1 MHSFSQQLKQVLRR
15 LRLSPLFTTITLITL
30 AAGIGANTL
39 VFSVIEGVL
48 LKPLPYSEPDRL
60 VGVWHTAPGIQIKD
74 LNMAPSHYFVYR
86 EQGNSFQDVALY
98 QGDSLSVTGLKE
110 PEQVDGLDVT
120 EGLLPL
126 LGVAPVAGRLF
137 SAEDARPNA
146 QKTIMLGYGYWASK
160 FGGDP
165 SVVGR
170 TIVADGE
177 PRLIVGVLPRSF
189 HFPFLGYHDP
199 SIVAL
204 YQFDRS
210 KLKLGDYS
218 FDGLARLKPGVTLEQ
233 ANADVAR
240 MLPIV
245 MNSFPAP
252 EGFSIKLFENA
263 HIAPQIRPLKQD
275 VVGDIGNVLWVVM
288 GSIGLVMLIVCANV
302 ANLLLV
308 RVESRRQELA
318 LRAALGAGRG
328 RIAGELFLESAI
340 LGFIG
345 SIIGLGLAY
354 AGLRILVSVAPE
366 NLPRIHEIG
375 IDGPVLLFTLA
386 VTLIASALFACI
398 PILKYAGVRLSTG
411 IREGGRALSSSR
423 EQLRAR
429 NVLVVVQVALALVLL
444 ICSGLMI
451 RTFRAMTK
459 VNAGFTN
466 AAEVQTF
473 HIAIPDTQIKSDEA
487 ALRMEQEIQNRLAA
501 IPGTTAV
508 AIDTA
513 VPMGGNQSNDPV
525 FVEGRSYAE
534 GEFPA
539 LRRFKFVSPGTFSTL
554 GIPFITGR
562 DYTWDDIY
570 QYHPVT
576 IVSENTARELFQDP
590 QNAIGKRIRVGTTDD
605 WREIVGVVGNVY
617 DDGLSV
623 KPPTSIYWPLI
634 MKKFEGQ
641 DATMRRYV
649 AYVIRNPRAGSENL
663 MKDVRAAVWAVN
675 PNLPLADVHTLQFFY
690 DRSLARTTFTLIMI
704 GIAGS
709 MALLLGVVG
718 LYGVIAYSVS
728 QRTREIGI
736 RMALGAQ
743 SKVLT
748 NMFVRHGLILTGI
761 GVACGLVAAFIL
773 MRFMAT
779 ILFGVSPVDPLT
791 YIAVSAGLASTA
803 FLASYVPSRRAAT
816 VDPVDALRAE

>member
-1 MHSFSQQLKQVLRR
+1 MYSFTQQLKQVLRR

-48 LKPLPYSEPDRL
+48 LKPLPYPDPARL
-60 VGVWHTAPGIQIKD
+60 VGVWHSAPGINIKD
-74 LNMAPSHYFVYR
+74 LNMAPSHYFIYR
-86 EQGNSFQDVALY
+86 EQGQSFQDIALY
-98 QGDSLSVTGLKE
+98 QGDSLSITGLNE
-110 PEQVDGLDVT
+110 PEQVDALDVT
-120 EGLLPL
+120 EGMFPI
-126 LGVAPVAGRLF
+126 LGVTPIAGRLF
-137 SAEDARPNA
+137 SPEDGRPNSP
-146 QKTIMLGYGYWASK
+146 KTAMLGYGYWMQK
-160 FGGDP
+160 FGGDR

-170 TIVADGE
+170 TIITDGDS
-177 PRLIVGVLPRSF
+177 RLIVGVLPRSF
-189 HFPFLGYHDP
+189 HFLDYRDPAVVIPF
-199 SIVAL
+199 
-204 YQFDRS
+204 QFDRA
-210 KLKLGDYS
+210 KMKLGNYS
-218 FDGLARLKPGVTLEQ
+218 YNGLARLKPGVTLDQ

-245 MNSFPAP
+245 MSSFAAP

-263 HIAPQIRPLKQD
+263 HIGPQVRPLKQD

-340 LGFIG
+340 LGVIG
-345 SIIGLGLAY
+345 SIAGLVLAY
-354 AGLRILVSVAPE
+354 GGLRILVSVAHE

-451 RTFRAMTK
+451 RTFHAMTK
-459 VNAGFTN
+459 VNPGF
-466 AAEVQTF
+466 AHAEQLQTF
-473 HIAIPDTQIKSDEA
+473 HINIPDTQIKSDEA
-487 ALRMEQEIQNRLAA
+487 ALRMEQEIQNRIAA

-513 VPMGGNQSNDPV
+513 VPMGNNQSNDPV
-525 FVEGRSYAE
+525 LVEGRSYAE

-539 LRRFKFVSPGTFSTL
+539 LRRFKFVVPGTFSTL
-554 GIPFITGR
+554 GIPMIAGR
-562 DYTWDDIY
+562 DYTWDDLY
-570 QYHPVT
+570 QNHPVT
-576 IVSENTARELFQDP
+576 IVAENTARDLFQDP
-590 QNAIGKRIRVGTTDD
+590 QSAIGKRIRVATTDPF
-605 WREIVGVVGNVY
+605 REIIGVVGNVY
-617 DDGLSV
+617 DDGVSE
-623 KPPTSIYWPLI
+623 KPPTSVYWPVL

-641 DATMRRYV
+641 ESAMRRYV
-649 AYVIRNPRAGSENL
+649 SYIVRNPHAGSENL

-675 PNLPLADVHTLQFFY
+675 PNLPLADVHTLQYFY

-704 GIAGS
+704 GVAGS

-748 NMFVRHGLILTGI
+748 NMFVRHGLILTGV
-761 GVACGLVAAFIL
+761 GVACGLVAALIL
-773 MRFMAT
+773 MRFMAA
-779 ILFGVSPVDPLT
+779 ILFGVNPIDPIT
-791 YIAVSAGLASTA
+791 YIAVSLGLAATA
-803 FLASYVPSRRAAT
+803 LLASYLPSRRAAT

>member
-1 MHSFSQQLKQVLRR
+1 MQSFLQQLKQVLRR

-39 VFSVIEGVL
+39 VFSVVEGIL
-48 LKPLPYSEPDRL
+48 LKPLPYPDPSRL

-74 LNMAPSHYFVYR
+74 LNMAPSHYFIYR
-86 EQGNSFQDVALY
+86 EQGKSFQDIAMY
-98 QGDSLSVTGLKE
+98 QGDSFSVTGTSE
-110 PEQVDGLDVT
+110 PEQVGGLDVT
-120 EGLLPL
+120 ATLFPL
-126 LGVAPVAGRLF
+126 LGVAPAAGRLF
-137 SAEDARPNA
+137 STEDDQPNSP
-146 QKTIMLGYGYWASK
+146 KTAMIGYGYWMQK
-160 FGGDP
+160 FGGDR
-165 SVVGR
+165 SIVGR
-170 TIVADGE
+170 TILTDGDS
-177 PRLIVGVLPRSF
+177 RLIVGVLPRSF
-189 HFPFLGYHDP
+189 HFLDYRDPDVVIPFQL
-199 SIVAL
+199 
-204 YQFDRS
+204 DRS
-210 KLKLGDYS
+210 KTKLGNYS
-218 FDGLARLKPGVTLEQ
+218 YNGLARLKPGVTLEQ

-252 EGFSIKLFENA
+252 EGFSIKLFANA
-263 HIAPQIRPLKQD
+263 HIGPQVRPLKQD
-275 VVGDIGNVLWVVM
+275 VVGDIGNILWVVM

-308 RVESRRQELA
+308 RVEGRRQELA

-345 SIIGLGLAY
+345 SAVGLVLAVI
-354 AGLRILVSVAPE
+354 GLRILISVAPE

-375 IDGPVLLFTLA
+375 IDGPVLLFTLVVA
-386 VTLIASALFACI
+386 LIASALFACI
-398 PILKYAGVRLSTG
+398 PIFKYAGVRLSTG

-459 VNAGFTN
+459 VNPGFANAGQL
-466 AAEVQTF
+466 QTF
-473 HIAIPDTQIKSDEA
+473 HINIPDAQIKSDEA
-487 ALRMEQEIQNRLAA
+487 ALRMEQEIQNRIAA
-501 IPGTTAV
+501 SPGTTAV
-508 AIDTA
+508 AIDTG
-513 VPMGGNQSNDPV
+513 VPMSGNNSNDPV
-525 FVEGRSYAE
+525 LVEGRSYAE

-539 LRRFKFVSPGTFSTL
+539 LRRFKFVAPGAFSTM
-554 GIPFITGR
+554 GIPMIAGR

-570 QYHPVT
+570 QNHLVT
-576 IVSENTARELFQDP
+576 IVAENTARDLFQDP
-590 QNAIGKRIRVGTTDD
+590 QTAIGKRIRVGTTDPF
-605 WREIVGVVGNVY
+605 REIIGVVGNVY
-617 DDGLSV
+617 DDGVSE
-623 KPPTSIYWPLI
+623 KAPTSIYWPLM
-634 MKKFEGQ
+634 MKKFEGR
-641 DATMRRYV
+641 DSRMSRYV
-649 AYVIRNPRAGSENL
+649 SYVVRNPHAGSENL
-663 MKDVRAAVWAVN
+663 MKDVRAAVWAIN
-675 PNLPLADVHTLQFFY
+675 PNLPLADVHTLQYFY
-690 DRSLARTTFTLIMI
+690 DRSLARTSFTLIMI

-748 NMFVRHGLILTGI
+748 GMFVRHGLILTGI
-761 GVACGLVAAFIL
+761 GVACGLVAALIL
-773 MRFMAT
+773 MRFMAS
-779 ILFGVSPVDPLT
+779 ILFGVSPMDPLT
-791 YIAVSAGLASTA
+791 YIAVSVGLAATA
-803 FLASYVPSRRAAT
+803 LLASYVPSRRAAT

>member
-1 MHSFSQQLKQVLRR
+1 MQSFSQQLRQVLRR

-39 VFSVIEGVL
+39 VFSVVEGVL
-48 LKPLPYSEPDRL
+48 LKPLPYPDPNRL

-74 LNMAPSHYFVYR
+74 LNMAPSHYFIYR
-86 EQGNSFQDVALY
+86 EQGNSFQDIAMY
-98 QGDSLSVTGLKE
+98 QGDSFSVTGLNE

-120 EGLLPL
+120 DTMFSI
-126 LGVAPVAGRLF
+126 LGVTPVAGRLF
-137 SAEDARPNA
+137 SAEDAQPNA
-146 QKTIMLGYGYWASK
+146 PKTAILGYGYWMNK
-160 FGGDP
+160 FGGDR

-170 TIVADGE
+170 TIMTDGDS
-177 PRLIVGVLPRSF
+177 RLIVGVLPRSF
-189 HFPFLGYHDP
+189 HFLDYRDP
-199 SIVAL
+199 SVVIP

-210 KLKLGDYS
+210 KMKLGNYS
-218 FDGLARLKPGVTLEQ
+218 YNGLARLKPGVTLEQ

-263 HIAPQIRPLKQD
+263 HIGPQVRPLKQD

-302 ANLLLV
+302 ANLVLV
-308 RVESRRQELA
+308 RTESRRQELA

-340 LGFIG
+340 LGLLG
-345 SIIGLGLAY
+345 SIVGLAIAY
-354 AGLRILVSVAPE
+354 IGLRILTSVAPE
-366 NLPRIHEIG
+366 NLPRIREIG
-375 IDGPVLLFTLA
+375 IDGPVLLFTLV

-411 IREGGRALSSSR
+411 IREGGRALSASR
-423 EQLRAR
+423 EQHRAR

-451 RTFRAMTK
+451 RTFHAMTK
-459 VNAGFTN
+459 VNPGFTN
-466 AAEVQTF
+466 AEQLQTF
-473 HIAIPDTQIKSDEA
+473 HIMIPDSQIKSDEA

-501 IPGTTAV
+501 IPGTNSV
-508 AIDTA
+508 ALDTA
-513 VPMGGNQSNDPV
+513 PPMGGNQSNDPV
-525 FVEGRSYAE
+525 LVEGRSYAE

-539 LRRFKFVSPGTFSTL
+539 LRRFKFVGPGAFATL
-554 GIPFITGR
+554 GIPMIAGR

-570 QYHPVT
+570 QNHLVT

-590 QNAIGKRIRVGTTDD
+590 QNAVGKRVRVATTDPF
-605 WREIVGVVGNVY
+605 REIIGVVGNVH
-617 DDGLSV
+617 DDGISE
-623 KPPTSIYWPLI
+623 KAPTSVYWPVM

-641 DATMRRYV
+641 DSAMRRYIS
-649 AYVIRNPRAGSENL
+649 YIIRNPHAGSETL
-663 MKDVRAAVWAVN
+663 MKDVRAAVWSVN
-675 PNLPLADVHTLQFFY
+675 PNLPLADVHTIQYFY

-704 GIAGS
+704 GVAGS

-728 QRTREIGI
+728 QRKREIGI
-736 RMALGAQ
+736 RMAIGAQ
-743 SKVLT
+743 TKELT

-761 GVACGLVAAFIL
+761 GVACGLVAALIL
-773 MRFMAT
+773 MRFMAS
-779 ILFGVSPVDPLT
+779 ILFGVSPIDPIT
-791 YIAVSAGLASTA
+791 YIAVSAGLAATA
-803 FLASYVPSRRAAT
+803 LLASYVPSRRAAA

>member
-1 MHSFSQQLKQVLRR
+1 MQSFLQQLKQVLRR

-39 VFSVIEGVL
+39 VFSVVEGVL
-48 LKPLPYSEPDRL
+48 LKPLPYPDSSRL

-74 LNMAPSHYFVYR
+74 LNMAPSHYFIYR
-86 EQGNSFQDVALY
+86 EQGQTFQDVAMY
-98 QGDSLSVTGLKE
+98 QGDSLSVTGVNE
-110 PEQVDGLDVT
+110 PEQVDALDVT
-120 EGLLPL
+120 ETLFPM

-137 SAEDARPNA
+137 SAEDAQPNA
-146 QKTIMLGYGYWASK
+146 PKTAMISYGYWMSK
-160 FGGDP
+160 FGGDR
-165 SVVGR
+165 SLVGR
-170 TIVADGE
+170 TILTDGDS
-177 PRLIVGVLPRSF
+177 RLVVGILPRSF
-189 HFPFLGYHDP
+189 HFLYFRDVAVVIPF
-199 SIVAL
+199 
-204 YQFDRS
+204 QFDRS
-210 KLKLGDYS
+210 KMKLGNYS
-218 FDGLARLKPGVTLEQ
+218 YNGLARLKPGVTLDQ

-263 HIAPQIRPLKQD
+263 HIAPQVRPLKQD

-308 RVESRRQELA
+308 RVEGRRQELA

-340 LGFIG
+340 LGLIG
-345 SIIGLGLAY
+345 SAVGLVLAY
-354 AGLRILVSVAPE
+354 IGLRILVSVAPE

-375 IDGPVLLFTLA
+375 IDGPVLLFTFV

-398 PILKYAGVRLSTG
+398 PIFKYAGVRLSTG
-411 IREGGRALSSSR
+411 IREGGRALSASR
-423 EQLRAR
+423 EQHRAR

-451 RTFRAMTK
+451 RTFHALTK
-459 VNAGFTN
+459 VNPGFTN
-466 AAEVQTF
+466 AEQLQTF
-473 HIAIPDTQIKSDEA
+473 HIMIPEAQVKNDEA
-487 ALRMEQEIQNRLAA
+487 VLRMDQEIQNRIAA
-501 IPGTTAV
+501 IPGTSSV
-508 AIDTA
+508 ALDTA
-513 VPMGGNQSNDPV
+513 VPMGGNTSNDPV
-525 FVEGRSYAE
+525 LVEGRSYAE

-539 LRRFKFVSPGTFSTL
+539 LRRFKFITPGTFSTL
-554 GIPFITGR
+554 GIPMIAGR
-562 DYTWDDIY
+562 DYTWDDLY
-570 QYHPVT
+570 QNHLVT

-590 QNAIGKRIRVGTTDD
+590 QNAIGKRIRVATVDPF
-605 WREIVGVVGNVY
+605 REIIGVVGNVY
-617 DDGLSV
+617 DDGV
-623 KPPTSIYWPLI
+623 TEKAPTSVYWPLM

-641 DATMRRYV
+641 DNELRRFV
-649 AYVIRNPRAGSENL
+649 AFVVRNPHAGSENF

-675 PNLPLADVHTLQFFY
+675 PNLPLSDVHTIQFFY

-704 GIAGS
+704 GVAGS

-728 QRTREIGI
+728 QRKREIGI

-743 SKVLT
+743 TKVLT

-761 GVACGLVAAFIL
+761 GVACGLVAALIL
-773 MRFMAT
+773 MRFMAS
-779 ILFGVSPVDPLT
+779 ILFGVSPIDPLT
-791 YIAVSAGLASTA
+791 YIAVSAGLALTA
-803 FLASYVPSRRAAT
+803 LVASYVPSRRAAA

>member
-48 LKPLPYSEPDRL
+48 LKPLPYPEPNRL

-86 EQGNSFQDVALY
+86 EQGKSFQDVAMY
-98 QGDSLSVTGLKE
+98 QGDSYSVTGTNE

-120 EGLLPL
+120 ETLLPL
-126 LGVAPVAGRLF
+126 LGVAPVAGRLL
-137 SAEDARPNA
+137 SAEDAQPNA
-146 QKTIMLGYGYWASK
+146 PKAVMIGYGYWMSK
-160 FGGDP
+160 FGGDR

-170 TIVADGE
+170 TIIADSAS
-177 PRLIVGVLPRSF
+177 RVIVGVLPRSF
-189 HFPFLGYHDP
+189 HFLDYRDP
-199 SIVAL
+199 AIVAP

-218 FDGLARLKPGVTLEQ
+218 FNGLARLKPGVTLEQ

-245 MNSFPAP
+245 MNAFPAP

-263 HIAPQIRPLKQD
+263 HIGPNIRPLKQD

-308 RVESRRQELA
+308 RVEGRRQELA

-340 LGFIG
+340 LGIIG
-345 SIIGLGLAY
+345 SVIGLGLAY
-354 AGLRILVSVAPE
+354 GGLRILISVAPE

-459 VNAGFTN
+459 VNPGFANAGQ
-466 AAEVQTF
+466 VQTF
-473 HIAIPDTQIKSDEA
+473 HIGIPDTQIKSDEA

-508 AIDTA
+508 AIDTS
-513 VPMGGNQSNDPV
+513 VPMSNSNSNDPV
-525 FVEGRSYAE
+525 LVEGRSYAE

-539 LRRFKFVSPGTFSTL
+539 LRRFKFVAPGAFNTL
-554 GIPFITGR
+554 GIPMIAGR

-570 QYHPVT
+570 QNHLVT

-590 QNAIGKRIRVGTTDD
+590 QSAIGKRIRVATNDPF
-605 WREIVGVVGNVY
+605 REIVGVVGDVY
-617 DDGLSV
+617 DDGVSE
-623 KPPTSIYWPLI
+623 KAPTSVYWPLM

-641 DATMRRYV
+641 DSTMRRYTAFIV
-649 AYVIRNPRAGSENL
+649 RNPHAGSEIL

-675 PNLPLADVHTLQFFY
+675 PNLPLADVNTLQYFY

-704 GIAGS
+704 GVAGS

-761 GVACGLVAAFIL
+761 GVACGLVAALIL
-773 MRFMAT
+773 MRFMAS
-779 ILFGVSPVDPLT
+779 ILFGVNPIDPLT
-791 YIAVSAGLASTA
+791 YIAVSAGLAATA
-803 FLASYVPSRRAAT
+803 FLASYIPSRRAAT

>member
-1 MHSFSQQLKQVLRR
+1 MQSFLQQLKQVLRR

-39 VFSVIEGVL
+39 VFSVVEGVL
-48 LKPLPYSEPDRL
+48 LKPLPYPDPTRL
-60 VGVWHTAPGIQIKD
+60 VGVWHTAPGIEIKD

-86 EQGNSFQDVALY
+86 EQGQTFQDVAMY
-98 QGDSLSVTGLKE
+98 QGDSFSITGVND

-120 EGLLPL
+120 ETLLPM

-137 SAEDARPNA
+137 SADDIQPNA
-146 QKTIMLGYGYWASK
+146 PKTAMLSYGYWMSK
-160 FGGDP
+160 FGGDR
-165 SVVGR
+165 SLVGR
-170 TIVADGE
+170 TILTDGDS
-177 PRLIVGVLPRSF
+177 RLVVGILPRSF
-189 HFPFLGYHDP
+189 HFLDYRDPAVFIPF
-199 SIVAL
+199 
-204 YQFDRS
+204 QFDRA
-210 KLKLGDYS
+210 KTKLGNYS
-218 FDGLARLKPGVTLEQ
+218 YNGLARLKPGVTLAQ

-252 EGFSIKLFENA
+252 EGFSINLFENA
-263 HIAPQIRPLKQD
+263 HIGPNIRPLKQD

-328 RIAGELFLESAI
+328 RIAGELFLESAF

-345 SIIGLGLAY
+345 SAVGLVLAVIGLRL
-354 AGLRILVSVAPE
+354 LISVAPE

-375 IDGPVLLFTLA
+375 IDGPVLIFTFVVA
-386 VTLIASALFACI
+386 LIASGLFACI
-398 PILKYAGVRLSTG
+398 PIFKYAGVRLSTG

-459 VNAGFTN
+459 VNPGFAN
-466 AAEVQTF
+466 AEQLQTF
-473 HIAIPDTQIKSDEA
+473 HIGIPDTQIKSDEA

-501 IPGTTAV
+501 IPGTTSV

-513 VPMGGNQSNDPV
+513 IPMGGNSSNDPV
-525 FVEGRSYAE
+525 LVEGRSYAE

-539 LRRFKFVSPGTFSTL
+539 LRRFKFVAPGAFSTL
-554 GIPFITGR
+554 GIPMIAGR

-570 QYHPVT
+570 QYHPVA
-576 IVSENTARELFQDP
+576 IVSENTARELFHDP
-590 QNAIGKRIRVGTTDD
+590 QSAIGKRIRVGTNDTY
-605 WREIVGVVGNVY
+605 REVIGVVGDVY
-617 DDGLSV
+617 DDGVSQ
-623 KPPTSIYWPLI
+623 KAPTSVYWPVI

-641 DATMRRYV
+641 DTTMRRYISYIV
-649 AYVIRNPRAGSENL
+649 RNPHAGSENL

-675 PNLPLADVHTLQFFY
+675 PNLPLAEVHTLQYFY
-690 DRSLARTTFTLIMI
+690 DRSLARTSFTLIMI

-709 MALLLGVVG
+709 MAVLLGVVG

-728 QRTREIGI
+728 QRKREIGI

-743 SKVLT
+743 TKVLT

-761 GVACGLVAAFIL
+761 GVACGLVAALIL
-773 MRFMAT
+773 MRFMAS
-779 ILFGVSPVDPLT
+779 ILFGVSPMDPMT
-791 YIAVSAGLASTA
+791 YITVSVGLAATA
-803 FLASYVPSRRAAT
+803 LLASYVPSRRAAT

>member
-1 MHSFSQQLKQVLRR
+1 MQSFLQQLKQVLRR

-48 LKPLPYSEPDRL
+48 LKPLPYPEPARL

-74 LNMAPSHYFVYR
+74 LNMAPSHYFIYR
-86 EQGNSFQDVALY
+86 EQGQSFQDVALY
-98 QGDSLSVTGLKE
+98 QGDSFSVTGVNE

-120 EGLLPL
+120 ESLLPL
-126 LGVAPVAGRLF
+126 LGVAPVAGRLI
-137 SAEDARPNA
+137 SAEDAKPKA
-146 QKTIMLGYGYWASK
+146 PKVVMIGYGYWMSK
-160 FGGDP
+160 FGGDR

-170 TIVADGE
+170 TLIADGE
-177 PRLIVGVLPRSF
+177 SRVIVGVLPRSF
-189 HFPFLGYHDP
+189 HFLDYRDP
-199 SIVAL
+199 AIIAP

-210 KLKLGDYS
+210 TTKLGNFSYN
-218 FDGLARLKPGVTLEQ
+218 GLARLKPGVTLEQ

-263 HIAPQIRPLKQD
+263 HIGPQIRPLKQD

-340 LGFIG
+340 LGLIG
-345 SIIGLGLAY
+345 SIVGLALAY
-354 AGLRILVSVAPE
+354 GGLRVLVAVAPE

-386 VTLIASALFACI
+386 VTLIASALFAFI

-451 RTFRAMTK
+451 RTFHAMTK
-459 VNAGFTN
+459 VNPGFTN
-466 AAEVQTF
+466 AGEVQTF
-473 HIAIPDTQIKSDEA
+473 HIGIPDSQIKNDEA

-501 IPGTTAV
+501 IPGTTSV
-508 AIDTA
+508 AIDTS
-513 VPMGGNQSNDPV
+513 VPMSGNNSNDPV
-525 FVEGRSYAE
+525 LVEGRSYAE

-554 GIPFITGR
+554 GIPLIAGR

-590 QNAIGKRIRVGTTDD
+590 QSAIGKRIRVATTDD
-605 WREIVGVVGNVY
+605 FREIIGVVGNVY
-617 DDGLSV
+617 DDGLSE
-623 KPPTSIYWPLI
+623 KAPTSVYWPLI

-641 DATMRRYV
+641 DTAMRRYV
-649 AYVIRNPRAGSENL
+649 ALIVRNPRAGSENL
-663 MKDVRAAVWAVN
+663 MKDIRAAVWAVN
-675 PNLPLADVHTLQFFY
+675 PNLPLADVHPLQYFY
-690 DRSLARTTFTLIMI
+690 DRSLARTQFTLIMI
-704 GIAGS
+704 GVAGS

-728 QRTREIGI
+728 QRKREIGI

-743 SKVLT
+743 TKVLT

-761 GVACGLVAAFIL
+761 GVACGLVAALIL
-773 MRFMAT
+773 MRFMAS
-779 ILFGVSPVDPLT
+779 ILFGVSPMDPLT
-791 YIAVSAGLASTA
+791 YIAVSVGLAATA
-803 FLASYVPSRRAAT
+803 LLASYVPSRRAAT

>member
-1 MHSFSQQLKQVLRR
+1 MQSFLQQLKQVLRR
-15 LRLSPLFTTITLITL
+15 LRMSPLFTTITLITL

-39 VFSVIEGVL
+39 VFSVVEGVL
-48 LKPLPYSEPDRL
+48 LKPLPYSDPHRL

-74 LNMAPSHYFVYR
+74 LNMAPSHYFIYR
-86 EQGNSFQDVALY
+86 EQGKTFQDVALY
-98 QGDSLSVTGLKE
+98 QGDSLSVTGVNE
-110 PEQVDGLDVT
+110 PEQVEALDVT
-120 EGLLPL
+120 ETLFPL

-137 SAEDARPNA
+137 SSEDTQPNA
-146 QKTIMLGYGYWASK
+146 PKTAMIGYGYWMSK
-160 FGGDP
+160 FGGDR
-165 SVVGR
+165 SLVGR
-170 TIVADGE
+170 TILTDGDS
-177 PRLIVGVLPRSF
+177 RLVVGILPRSF
-189 HFPFLGYHDP
+189 HFLDYRDPAVVIPF
-199 SIVAL
+199 
-204 YQFDRS
+204 QFDRS
-210 KLKLGDYS
+210 KMKLGNYS
-218 FDGLARLKPGVTLEQ
+218 YNGLARLKPGVTLEQ

-245 MNSFPAP
+245 MNAFPAP

-263 HIAPQIRPLKQD
+263 HIGPNIRPLKQD
-275 VVGDIGNVLWVVM
+275 VVGDIGNVLWIVM
-288 GSIGLVMLIVCANV
+288 ASIGLVMLIVCANV

-340 LGFIG
+340 LGFLG
-345 SIIGLGLAY
+345 SIVGLLLAFV
-354 AGLRILVSVAPE
+354 GLRILTSVAPE

-375 IDGPVLLFTLA
+375 IDGPVLLFTLV

-398 PILKYAGVRLSTG
+398 PIFKYAGVRLSTG

-423 EQLRAR
+423 EQHRAR

-451 RTFRAMTK
+451 RTFHALTK
-459 VNAGFTN
+459 VNPGFTR
-466 AAEVQTF
+466 ADQLQIF
-473 HIAIPDTQIKSDEA
+473 HIMIPDTQVKNDEA
-487 ALRMEQEIQNRLAA
+487 ALRMQQEIQKRIAA
-501 IPGTTAV
+501 VLGTTSV

-513 VPMGGNQSNDPV
+513 VPMMGNSSNDPV
-525 FVEGRSYAE
+525 LVEGRSYAE

-539 LRRFKFVSPGTFSTL
+539 LRRFKFIAPGAFTTL
-554 GIPFITGR
+554 GIPMIAGR
-562 DYTWDDIY
+562 DYTWDDLY
-570 QYHPVT
+570 QNHDVT

-590 QNAIGKRIRVGTTDD
+590 QSAVGKRIRVATTDPF
-605 WREIVGVVGNVY
+605 REIIGVVGNVY
-617 DDGLSV
+617 DDGV
-623 KPPTSIYWPLI
+623 NEKAPTSVYWPLM

-641 DATMRRYV
+641 ENMLRRDV
-649 AYVIRNPRAGSENL
+649 SYVIRNSHAGSENL

-675 PNLPLADVHTLQFFY
+675 PNLPLSNVHTLQYFY
-690 DRSLARTTFTLIMI
+690 DRSLARTSFTLIMI

-728 QRTREIGI
+728 QRKREIGI

-743 SKVLT
+743 SKVVT
-748 NMFVRHGLILTGI
+748 GMFVRHGLILTGI
-761 GVACGLVAAFIL
+761 GVGCGLVAALIL
-773 MRFMAT
+773 MRFMSSV
-779 ILFGVSPVDPLT
+779 LFGVSPIDPVT
-791 YIAVSAGLASTA
+791 YIAVSVGLAATA
-803 FLASYVPSRRAAT
+803 LLASYVPSRRAAT

>member
-146 QKTIMLGYGYWASK
+146 QKTIMLGYGYWTSK

-177 PRLIVGVLPRSF
+177 PRLVVGVLPRSF
-189 HFPFLGYHDP
+189 HFPFLGYRDP

-204 YQFDRS
+204 YQFDRN

-501 IPGTTAV
+501 IPGTRAV

-554 GIPFITGR
+554 GIPFIAGR

-761 GVACGLVAAFIL
+761 GVACGLVAALIL
-773 MRFMAT
+773 MRFMAS
-779 ILFGVSPVDPLT
+779 ILFGVNPIDPLT
-791 YIAVSAGLASTA
+791 YIAVSTGLAATA

>member
-1 MHSFSQQLKQVLRR
+1 MQSFLQQLKQVLRR

-48 LKPLPYSEPDRL
+48 LKPLPYPEPNRL

-86 EQGNSFQDVALY
+86 EQGQSFQDVAMY
-98 QGDSLSVTGLKE
+98 QGDSFSVTGVNE

-120 EGLLPL
+120 ESLLPL
-126 LGVAPVAGRLF
+126 LGVTPAAGRLL
-137 SAEDARPNA
+137 SAEDAKPKA
-146 QKTIMLGYGYWASK
+146 PKVVLIGYGYWMSK
-160 FGGDP
+160 FGGDR
-165 SVVGR
+165 SIVGR
-170 TIVADGE
+170 TLIADNE
-177 PRLIVGVLPRSF
+177 SRVIVGVLPRSF
-189 HFPFLGYHDP
+189 HFLDYRDP
-199 SIVAL
+199 AIVAP

-210 KLKLGDYS
+210 TTKLGNYS
-218 FDGLARLKPGVTLEQ
+218 YNGLARLKPGVTIEQ

-263 HIAPQIRPLKQD
+263 HIGPQVRPLKQD

-340 LGFIG
+340 LGLIG
-345 SIIGLGLAY
+345 SVIGLALAY
-354 AGLRILVSVAPE
+354 GGLKILISVAPE

-386 VTLIASALFACI
+386 VTLIASALFAFI

-451 RTFRAMTK
+451 RTFHAMTK
-459 VNAGFTN
+459 VNPGFTN
-466 AAEVQTF
+466 ASQIQTF
-473 HIAIPDTQIKSDEA
+473 HIGIPDSQPKNDEA

-501 IPGTTAV
+501 IPGTTSV
-508 AIDTA
+508 AIDTS
-513 VPMGGNQSNDPV
+513 VPMSGNNSNDPV
-525 FVEGRSYAE
+525 LVEGRSYAE

-554 GIPFITGR
+554 GIPLIAGR
-562 DYTWDDIY
+562 DYTWDDLY

-576 IVSENTARELFQDP
+576 IVSEIPRANSF
-590 QNAIGKRIRVGTTDD
+590 RIRRPPSASASALAPPMTSAK
-605 WREIVGVVGNVY
+605 
-617 DDGLSV
+617 LSA
-623 KPPTSIYWPLI
+623 SS
-634 MKKFEGQ
+634 
-641 DATMRRYV
+641 A
-649 AYVIRNPRAGSENL
+649 
-663 MKDVRAAVWAVN
+663 
-675 PNLPLADVHTLQFFY
+675 
-690 DRSLARTTFTLIMI
+690 TFTMT
-704 GIAGS
+704 
-709 MALLLGVVG
+709 V
-718 LYGVIAYSVS
+718 SV
-728 QRTREIGI
+728 RKR
-736 RMALGAQ
+736 RRP
-743 SKVLT
+743 
-748 NMFVRHGLILTGI
+748 FTG
-761 GVACGLVAAFIL
+761 
-773 MRFMAT
+773 R
-779 ILFGVSPVDPLT
+779 
-791 YIAVSAGLASTA
+791 
-803 FLASYVPSRRAAT
+803 
-816 VDPVDALRAE
+816 

>member
-1 MHSFSQQLKQVLRR
+1 MQSFLQQLKQVLRR

-39 VFSVIEGVL
+39 VFSVVEGVL
-48 LKPLPYSEPDRL
+48 LKPLPYPDPNRL

-86 EQGNSFQDVALY
+86 EQGNTFQDIALY
-98 QGDSLSVTGLKE
+98 QGDSFSVTGINE
-110 PEQVDGLDVT
+110 PEQVNGLDVT
-120 EGLLPL
+120 DTMFSI
-126 LGVAPVAGRLF
+126 LGVTPAAGRLF
-137 SAEDARPNA
+137 SAEDAQPNA
-146 QKTIMLGYGYWASK
+146 PKTAILSYGYWMSK
-160 FGGDP
+160 FGGDR

-170 TIVADGE
+170 TIMTDGDS
-177 PRLIVGVLPRSF
+177 RLIIGILPRSF
-189 HFPFLGYHDP
+189 HFLDYRDTAIVIPF
-199 SIVAL
+199 
-204 YQFDRS
+204 QFDRS
-210 KLKLGDYS
+210 KTKLGNYS
-218 FDGLARLKPGVTLEQ
+218 YESIARLKPGVTLEQ

-263 HIAPQIRPLKQD
+263 HIGPQVRPLKQD

-302 ANLLLV
+302 ANLVLV
-308 RVESRRQELA
+308 RTESRRQELA
-318 LRAALGAGRG
+318 LRAALGAGRS

-340 LGFIG
+340 LGLIG
-345 SIIGLGLAY
+345 SVIGLGLAY
-354 AGLRILVSVAPE
+354 IGLRVLTSVAPE
-366 NLPRIHEIG
+366 NLPRIHDIA
-375 IDGPVLLFTLA
+375 IDGPVLLFTLI

-398 PILKYAGVRLSTG
+398 PIIKYAGVRLSTG

-423 EQLRAR
+423 EQHRAR
-429 NVLVVVQVALALVLL
+429 NTLVVVQVALALVLL

-451 RTFRAMTK
+451 RTFHAMTK
-459 VNAGFTN
+459 VNPGFTN
-466 AAEVQTF
+466 AEQLQTF
-473 HIAIPDTQIKSDEA
+473 HIMIPDAQIKSDEA

-501 IPGTTAV
+501 IPGTTSV
-508 AIDTA
+508 ALDTA
-513 VPMGGNQSNDPV
+513 PPMGGNQSNDPV
-525 FVEGRSYAE
+525 LVEGRSYAE

-539 LRRFKFVSPGTFSTL
+539 LRRFKFVGPGAFATL
-554 GIPFITGR
+554 GIPMIAGR

-570 QYHPVT
+570 QNHLVT
-576 IVSENTARELFQDP
+576 IISENTARELFQDP
-590 QNAIGKRIRVGTTDD
+590 QSAIGKRVRVATTDPF
-605 WREIVGVVGNVY
+605 REIIGVVGNVH
-617 DDGLSV
+617 DDGISE
-623 KPPTSIYWPLI
+623 KAPTSVYWPVL

-641 DATMRRYV
+641 DSNMRRYIS
-649 AYVIRNPRAGSENL
+649 YIIRSPHAGSENL

-675 PNLPLADVHTLQFFY
+675 PNLPLADVHTIQYFY

-704 GIAGS
+704 GVAGS

-728 QRTREIGI
+728 QRKREIGI
-736 RMALGAQ
+736 RMAIGAQ
-743 SKVLT
+743 TKELT

-761 GVACGLVAAFIL
+761 GVACGLVAALIL
-773 MRFMAT
+773 MRFMAS
-779 ILFGVSPVDPLT
+779 ILFGVSPIDPIT
-791 YIAVSAGLASTA
+791 YIAVSLGLAATA
-803 FLASYVPSRRAAT
+803 LLASYVPSRRAAA

>member
-1 MHSFSQQLKQVLRR
+1 MQSFLQQLKQVLRR

-39 VFSVIEGVL
+39 VFSVVEGVL
-48 LKPLPYSEPDRL
+48 LKPLPYTEPDRL

-74 LNMAPSHYFVYR
+74 LNMAPAHYFVYR
-86 EQGNSFQDVALY
+86 EQGKSFQDVAMY
-98 QGDSLSVTGLKE
+98 QGDSLSVTGVNE
-110 PEQVDGLDVT
+110 PQQVDALDVT
-120 EGLLPL
+120 DTLLPL

-137 SAEDARPNA
+137 SSEDAQPNA
-146 QKTIMLGYGYWASK
+146 PKTIMLGYGYWMNK
-160 FGGDP
+160 FGGDR

-177 PRLIVGVLPRSF
+177 SRLVVGILPRSF
-189 HFPFLGYHDP
+189 HFLDYRDP
-199 SIVAL
+199 AIVTL

-210 KLKLGDYS
+210 KLKLGNYS
-218 FDGLARLKPGVTLEQ
+218 YNGLARLKPGVTIEQ

-263 HIAPQIRPLKQD
+263 HIGPQIRPLKQD

-340 LGFIG
+340 LGFLG
-345 SIIGLGLAY
+345 SVVGLVLAVI
-354 AGLRILVSVAPE
+354 GLRILISIAPE

-375 IDGPVLLFTLA
+375 IDGPVLLFTLVVA
-386 VTLIASALFACI
+386 LIASALFACI
-398 PILKYAGVRLSTG
+398 PIFKYAGVRLSTG

-451 RTFRAMTK
+451 RTFHAMTK
-459 VNAGFTN
+459 VNPGFTG
-466 AAEVQTF
+466 AERLQTF
-473 HIAIPDTQIKSDEA
+473 HIMIPDSQIKSDEA
-487 ALRMEQEIQNRLAA
+487 ALRMEQEIQNRIAA

-508 AIDTA
+508 AIDTSI
-513 VPMGGNQSNDPV
+513 PMSGNNSNDPV
-525 FVEGRSYAE
+525 LVEGRSYAE

-539 LRRFKFVSPGTFSTL
+539 LRRFIFVAPGAFATL
-554 GIPFITGR
+554 GIPMIAGR

-570 QYHPVT
+570 QYHPFT
-576 IVSENTARELFQDP
+576 IVSENTARDLFQDP
-590 QNAIGKRIRVGTTDD
+590 QNAIGKRIRVGNTDTY
-605 WREIVGVVGNVY
+605 REIIGVVGNVY
-617 DDGLSV
+617 YDGVSE
-623 KPPTSIYWPLI
+623 KAPTSVYWPLI

-641 DATMRRYV
+641 ETTTRRFVSYIV
-649 AYVIRNPRAGSENL
+649 RNPREG
-663 MKDVRAAVWAVN
+663 
-675 PNLPLADVHTLQFFY
+675 LQ
-690 DRSLARTTFTLIMI
+690 DDTDTT
-704 GIAGS
+704 
-709 MALLLGVVG
+709 
-718 LYGVIAYSVS
+718 
-728 QRTREIGI
+728 
-736 RMALGAQ
+736 
-743 SKVLT
+743 
-748 NMFVRHGLILTGI
+748 
-761 GVACGLVAAFIL
+761 
-773 MRFMAT
+773 
-779 ILFGVSPVDPLT
+779 
-791 YIAVSAGLASTA
+791 
-803 FLASYVPSRRAAT
+803 
-816 VDPVDALRAE
+816 

>member
-1 MHSFSQQLKQVLRR
+1 M
-15 LRLSPLFTTITLITL
+15 SPLFTTITLITL

-39 VFSVIEGVL
+39 VFSVVEGVL
-48 LKPLPYSEPDRL
+48 LKPLPYSDPHRL

-74 LNMAPSHYFVYR
+74 LNMAPSHYFIYR
-86 EQGNSFQDVALY
+86 EQGKTFQDVALY
-98 QGDSLSVTGLKE
+98 QGDSLSVTGVNE
-110 PEQVDGLDVT
+110 PEQVEALDVT
-120 EGLLPL
+120 ETLFPL

-137 SAEDARPNA
+137 SSEDTQPNA
-146 QKTIMLGYGYWASK
+146 PKTAMIGYGYWMSK
-160 FGGDP
+160 FGGDR
-165 SVVGR
+165 SLVGR
-170 TIVADGE
+170 TILTDGDS
-177 PRLIVGVLPRSF
+177 RLVVGILPRSF
-189 HFPFLGYHDP
+189 HFLDYRDPAVVIPF
-199 SIVAL
+199 
-204 YQFDRS
+204 QFDRS
-210 KLKLGDYS
+210 KMKLGNYS
-218 FDGLARLKPGVTLEQ
+218 YNGLARLKPGVTLEQ

-245 MNSFPAP
+245 MNAFPAP

-263 HIAPQIRPLKQD
+263 HIGPNIRPLKQD
-275 VVGDIGNVLWVVM
+275 VVGDIGNVLWIVM
-288 GSIGLVMLIVCANV
+288 ASIGLVMLIVCANV

-340 LGFIG
+340 LGFLG
-345 SIIGLGLAY
+345 SIVGLLLAFV
-354 AGLRILVSVAPE
+354 GLRILTSVAPE

-375 IDGPVLLFTLA
+375 IDGPVLLFTLV

-398 PILKYAGVRLSTG
+398 PIFKYAGVRLSTG

-423 EQLRAR
+423 EQHRAR

-451 RTFRAMTK
+451 RTFHALTK
-459 VNAGFTN
+459 VNPGFTR
-466 AAEVQTF
+466 ADQLQIF
-473 HIAIPDTQIKSDEA
+473 HIMIPDTQVKNDEA
-487 ALRMEQEIQNRLAA
+487 ALRMQQEIQKRIAA
-501 IPGTTAV
+501 VLGTTSV

-513 VPMGGNQSNDPV
+513 VPMMGNSSNDPV
-525 FVEGRSYAE
+525 LVEGRSYAE

-539 LRRFKFVSPGTFSTL
+539 LRRFKFIAPGAFTTL
-554 GIPFITGR
+554 GIPMIAGR
-562 DYTWDDIY
+562 DYTWDDLY
-570 QYHPVT
+570 QNHDVT

-590 QNAIGKRIRVGTTDD
+590 QSAVGKRIRVATTDPF
-605 WREIVGVVGNVY
+605 REIIGVVGNVY
-617 DDGLSV
+617 DDGV
-623 KPPTSIYWPLI
+623 NEKAPTSVYWPLM

-641 DATMRRYV
+641 ENMLRRDV
-649 AYVIRNPRAGSENL
+649 SYVIRNSHAGSENL

-675 PNLPLADVHTLQFFY
+675 PNLPLSNVHTLQYFY
-690 DRSLARTTFTLIMI
+690 DRSLARTSFTLIMI

-728 QRTREIGI
+728 QRKREIGI

-743 SKVLT
+743 SKVVT
-748 NMFVRHGLILTGI
+748 GMFVRHGLILTGI
-761 GVACGLVAAFIL
+761 GVGCGLVAALIL
-773 MRFMAT
+773 MRFMSSV
-779 ILFGVSPVDPLT
+779 LFGVSPIDPVT
-791 YIAVSAGLASTA
+791 YIAVSVGLAATA
-803 FLASYVPSRRAAT
+803 LLASYVPSRRAAT

>member
-1 MHSFSQQLKQVLRR
+1 MQSFLQQLKQVLRR

-48 LKPLPYSEPDRL
+48 LKPLPYPEANRL

-86 EQGNSFQDVALY
+86 EQGQTFQDIAMY
-98 QGDSLSVTGLKE
+98 QGDSFSITGVNE

-120 EGLLPL
+120 ETMLPM

-137 SAEDARPNA
+137 SAEDAQPNA
-146 QKTIMLGYGYWASK
+146 PKTAMIGYGYWMNK
-160 FGGDP
+160 FGGDR
-165 SVVGR
+165 SLVGR
-170 TIVADGE
+170 TILTDGDS
-177 PRLIVGVLPRSF
+177 RLVVGILPRSF
-189 HFPFLGYHDP
+189 HFLDYRDP
-199 SIVAL
+199 AIVIP

-210 KLKLGDYS
+210 KTKLGNYS
-218 FDGLARLKPGVTLEQ
+218 YESIARLKPGVTLEQ

-245 MNSFPAP
+245 MNSFPSP
-252 EGFSIKLFENA
+252 EGFSVKLFENA
-263 HIAPQIRPLKQD
+263 HIAPQVRPLKQD

-340 LGFIG
+340 LGLIG
-345 SIIGLGLAY
+345 SAVGLVLAVI
-354 AGLRILVSVAPE
+354 GLRILISVAPE

-375 IDGPVLLFTLA
+375 IDGPVLLFTLV

-398 PILKYAGVRLSTG
+398 PIFKYAGVRLSTG
-411 IREGGRALSSSR
+411 IREGGRALSASR
-423 EQLRAR
+423 EQHRAR
-429 NVLVVVQVALALVLL
+429 NTLVVVQVALALVLL
-444 ICSGLMI
+444 ICSGLMF
-451 RTFRAMTK
+451 RTFHAMTK
-459 VNAGFTN
+459 VNPGFTN
-466 AAEVQTF
+466 ANELQTF
-473 HIAIPDTQIKSDEA
+473 HINIPEAQIKSDEA
-487 ALRMEQEIQNRLAA
+487 ALRMEQEIQNRIAA
-501 IPGTTAV
+501 IPGTTSV

-513 VPMGGNQSNDPV
+513 VPMSNSNANDPV
-525 FVEGRSYAE
+525 LVEGRSYAE

-539 LRRFKFVSPGTFSTL
+539 LRRFKFVDPGAFSAL
-554 GIPFITGR
+554 GIPMIAGR

-570 QYHPVT
+570 QNHLVT

-590 QNAIGKRIRVGTTDD
+590 QSAIGKRIRVATVDPF
-605 WREIVGVVGNVY
+605 REIIGVVGNVY
-617 DDGLSV
+617 DDGVSA
-623 KPPTSIYWPLI
+623 KAPTSVYWPLM

-641 DATMRRYV
+641 EIRMNRFV
-649 AYVIRNPRAGSENL
+649 AFVIRNPHAGSENF
-663 MKDVRAAVWAVN
+663 MKDVRTAVWAIN
-675 PNLPLADVHTLQFFY
+675 PNLPLSDVHTLQYFY
-690 DRSLARTTFTLIMI
+690 DRSLARTTFTMIMI
-704 GIAGS
+704 GVAGS

-761 GVACGLVAAFIL
+761 GVACGLVAALIL
-773 MRFMAT
+773 MRFMAS
-779 ILFGVSPVDPLT
+779 ILFGVSPIDPLT

-803 FLASYVPSRRAAT
+803 FLASYLPSRRAAA

>member
-1 MHSFSQQLKQVLRR
+1 MQSFLQQLKQVLRR

-48 LKPLPYSEPDRL
+48 LKPLPYPEPNRL

-74 LNMAPSHYFVYR
+74 LNMAPSHYFIYR
-86 EQGNSFQDVALY
+86 EQGNSFQDVAIY
-98 QGDSLSVTGLKE
+98 QGDSYSVTGVNE

-120 EGLLPL
+120 ETLLPL
-126 LGVAPVAGRLF
+126 LGVAPVAGRLL

-146 QKTIMLGYGYWASK
+146 PKAIMIGYGYWMSK
-160 FGGDP
+160 FGGDR
-165 SVVGR
+165 SVIGR
-170 TIVADGE
+170 TIIADSE
-177 PRLIVGVLPRSF
+177 TRTIVGVLPRSF
-189 HFPFLGYHDP
+189 HFLDYRDP
-199 SIVAL
+199 GIVAP

-210 KLKLGDYS
+210 KLKLGNYS
-218 FDGLARLKPGVTLEQ
+218 YNGLARLKPGVTLEQ

-240 MLPIV
+240 MLPVV
-245 MNSFPAP
+245 MNAFPAP

-263 HIAPQIRPLKQD
+263 HIGPQVRPLKQD

-308 RVESRRQELA
+308 RVEGRRQELA

-340 LGFIG
+340 LGLIG
-345 SIIGLGLAY
+345 SIIGLALAY
-354 AGLRILVSVAPE
+354 VGLRVLISVAPE

-398 PILKYAGVRLSTG
+398 PIIKYAGVRLSTG

-459 VNAGFTN
+459 VNPGFAN
-466 AAEVQTF
+466 AAQVQTF
-473 HIAIPDTQIKSDEA
+473 RIGIPNTQIKSDEA

-508 AIDTA
+508 AIDTS
-513 VPMGGNQSNDPV
+513 VPMSGNQSNDPV
-525 FVEGRSYAE
+525 LVEGRSYAE

-539 LRRFKFVSPGTFSTL
+539 LRRFKFVVPGTFSTL
-554 GIPFITGR
+554 GIPMIAGR

-570 QYHPVT
+570 QSHPVT

-590 QNAIGKRIRVGTTDD
+590 QNAIGKRIRVATTDPF
-605 WREIVGVVGNVY
+605 REIVGVVANVY
-617 DDGLSV
+617 DDGVSE
-623 KPPTSIYWPLI
+623 KAPTSVYWPLM

-641 DATMRRYV
+641 DTSMRRFV
-649 AYVIRNPRAGSENL
+649 AYIIRNPHAGSEIL

-675 PNLPLADVHTLQFFY
+675 PNLPLSDVHTLQYFY

-704 GIAGS
+704 GVAGS

-748 NMFVRHGLILTGI
+748 NMFVRHGLILTGV

-773 MRFMAT
+773 MRFMAS
-779 ILFGVSPVDPLT
+779 ILFGVSPIDPVT
-791 YIAVSAGLASTA
+791 YIAVSTGLAATA
-803 FLASYVPSRRAAT
+803 FLASYLPSRRAAA

>member
-39 VFSVIEGVL
+39 VFSVVEGIL
-48 LKPLPYSEPDRL
+48 LKPLPYPDPSRL
-60 VGVWHTAPGIQIKD
+60 VGVWHTAPGIDIKD
-74 LNMAPSHYFVYR
+74 LNMAPSHYFIYR
-86 EQGNSFQDVALY
+86 DQGQTFQDVAMY
-98 QGDSLSVTGLKE
+98 QGDSFSVTGKNE
-110 PEQVDGLDVT
+110 PEQVVGLDVT
-120 EGLLPL
+120 ATLLPL

-137 SAEDARPNA
+137 SAEDDQPNSP
-146 QKTIMLGYGYWASK
+146 KTAMLGYGYWMSK
-160 FGGDP
+160 FGGDR
-165 SVVGR
+165 SIVGR
-170 TIVADGE
+170 TILTDGDN
-177 PRLIVGVLPRSF
+177 RLVVGVLPRSF
-189 HFPFLGYHDP
+189 HFLDYRDLDVVIPFQL
-199 SIVAL
+199 
-204 YQFDRS
+204 DRS
-210 KLKLGDYS
+210 KTKLGNYS
-218 FDGLARLKPGVTLEQ
+218 YNGLARLKPGVTIAQ

-252 EGFSIKLFENA
+252 EGFSIKLFANA
-263 HIAPQIRPLKQD
+263 HIGPQVRPLEQD
-275 VVGDIGNVLWVVM
+275 VVGNIGNVLWVVM

-308 RVESRRQELA
+308 RVEGRRQELA

-345 SIIGLGLAY
+345 SAIGLVLAY
-354 AGLRILVSVAPE
+354 GGLRILISVAPE

-375 IDGPVLLFTLA
+375 IDGPVLLFTLVIA
-386 VTLIASALFACI
+386 LIASALFACI
-398 PILKYAGVRLSTG
+398 PIFKYAGVRLSTG

-451 RTFRAMTK
+451 RTFHAMTK
-459 VNAGFTN
+459 VNPGFAN
-466 AAEVQTF
+466 AEQLQTF
-473 HIAIPDTQIKSDEA
+473 HINIPDTQIKSDEA
-487 ALRMEQEIQNRLAA
+487 ALRMEQEIQNRIAA

-513 VPMGGNQSNDPV
+513 IPLGNNQSNDPV
-525 FVEGRSYAE
+525 LVEGRSYAE

-539 LRRFKFVSPGTFSTL
+539 LRRFKNVSPGTFAAL
-554 GIPFITGR
+554 GIPLIAGR
-562 DYTWDDIY
+562 DYTWDDLY
-570 QYHPVT
+570 QDHHVT
-576 IVSENTARELFQDP
+576 IISENTARDLFQDP
-590 QNAIGKRIRVGTTDD
+590 QAAVGKRIRVATTDPY
-605 WREIVGVVGNVY
+605 REIIGVVGNVY
-617 DDGLSV
+617 DDGVSE
-623 KPPTSIYWPLI
+623 KAPTSVYWPLM

-641 DATMRRYV
+641 DSVMRRYV
-649 AYVIRNPRAGSENL
+649 SYIVRNPHAGSENL
-663 MKDVRAAVWAVN
+663 MKDIRAAVWAVN
-675 PNLPLADVHTLQFFY
+675 PNLPLADVHTLQYFY
-690 DRSLARTTFTLIMI
+690 DRSLARTSFTLIMI
-704 GIAGS
+704 GVAGS

-743 SKVLT
+743 TKVLT
-748 NMFVRHGLILTGI
+748 GMFVRHGLILTGI
-761 GVACGLVAAFIL
+761 GVACGLVAALIL
-773 MRFMAT
+773 MRFMAS
-779 ILFGVSPVDPLT
+779 ILFGVSPMDPLT
-791 YIAVSAGLASTA
+791 YIAVSGGLAVTA
-803 FLASYVPSRRAAT
+803 LLASYVPSRRAAA

>member
-1 MHSFSQQLKQVLRR
+1 MQSFLQQLKQVLRR

-48 LKPLPYSEPDRL
+48 LKPLPYPEANRL

-86 EQGNSFQDVALY
+86 EQGQTFQDIAMY
-98 QGDSLSVTGLKE
+98 QGDSFSITGVNE

-120 EGLLPL
+120 ETMLPM

-137 SAEDARPNA
+137 SAEDAQPNA
-146 QKTIMLGYGYWASK
+146 PKTAMIGYGYWMNK
-160 FGGDP
+160 FGGDR
-165 SVVGR
+165 SLVGR
-170 TIVADGE
+170 TILTDGDS
-177 PRLIVGVLPRSF
+177 RLVVGILPRSF
-189 HFPFLGYHDP
+189 HFLDYRDP
-199 SIVAL
+199 AIVIP

-210 KLKLGDYS
+210 KTKLGNYS
-218 FDGLARLKPGVTLEQ
+218 YESIARLKPGVTLEQ

-245 MNSFPAP
+245 MNSFPSP
-252 EGFSIKLFENA
+252 EGFSVKLFENA
-263 HIAPQIRPLKQD
+263 HIAPQVRPLKQD

-318 LRAALGAGRG
+318 IRAALGAGRG

-340 LGFIG
+340 LGLIG
-345 SIIGLGLAY
+345 SAVGLVLAVI
-354 AGLRILVSVAPE
+354 GLRILISVAPE

-375 IDGPVLLFTLA
+375 IDGPVLLFTLV

-398 PILKYAGVRLSTG
+398 PIFKYAGVRLSTG
-411 IREGGRALSSSR
+411 IREGGRALSASR
-423 EQLRAR
+423 EQHRAR
-429 NVLVVVQVALALVLL
+429 NTLVVVQVALALVLL
-444 ICSGLMI
+444 ICSGLMF
-451 RTFRAMTK
+451 RTFHAMTK
-459 VNAGFTN
+459 VNPGFTN
-466 AAEVQTF
+466 ANELQTF
-473 HIAIPDTQIKSDEA
+473 HINIPEAQIKSDEA
-487 ALRMEQEIQNRLAA
+487 ALRMEQEIQNRIAA
-501 IPGTTAV
+501 IPGTTSV

-513 VPMGGNQSNDPV
+513 VPMSNSNANDPV
-525 FVEGRSYAE
+525 LVEGRSYAE

-539 LRRFKFVSPGTFSTL
+539 LRRFKFVDPGAFSAL
-554 GIPFITGR
+554 GIPMIAGR

-570 QYHPVT
+570 QNHLVT

-590 QNAIGKRIRVGTTDD
+590 QSAIGKRIRVATVDPF
-605 WREIVGVVGNVY
+605 REIIGVVGNVY
-617 DDGLSV
+617 DDGVSA
-623 KPPTSIYWPLI
+623 KAPTSVYWPLM

-641 DATMRRYV
+641 EIRMNRFV
-649 AYVIRNPRAGSENL
+649 AFVIRNPHAGSENF
-663 MKDVRAAVWAVN
+663 MKDVRTAVWAIN
-675 PNLPLADVHTLQFFY
+675 PNLPLSDVHTLQYFY
-690 DRSLARTTFTLIMI
+690 DRSLARTTFTMIMI
-704 GIAGS
+704 GVAGS

-761 GVACGLVAAFIL
+761 GVACGLVAAMIL
-773 MRFMAT
+773 MRFMAS
-779 ILFGVSPVDPLT
+779 ILFGVSPIDPLT
-791 YIAVSAGLASTA
+791 YIAVSAGLAATA
-803 FLASYVPSRRAAT
+803 LLASYVPSRRAAT

>member
-146 QKTIMLGYGYWASK
+146 QKTIMLGYGYWTSK

-177 PRLIVGVLPRSF
+177 PRLVVGVLPRSF
-189 HFPFLGYHDP
+189 HFPFLGYRDP

-761 GVACGLVAAFIL
+761 GVSCGLVAAFIL